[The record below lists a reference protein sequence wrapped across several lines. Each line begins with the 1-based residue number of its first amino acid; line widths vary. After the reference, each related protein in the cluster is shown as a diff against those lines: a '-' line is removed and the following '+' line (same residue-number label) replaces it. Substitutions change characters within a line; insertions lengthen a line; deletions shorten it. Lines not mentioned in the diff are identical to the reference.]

1 MLKITMNSI
10 FVVLKQ
16 IGFVLFSIGVY
27 NQEKYLGL
35 LGGVLILIGFL
46 FIDLMGLFHK
56 KRE

>member
-1 MLKITMNSI
+1 MKITMNSI

-16 IGFVLFSIGVY
+16 LGLVLFSIGVY

-35 LGGVLILIGFL
+35 LGGVLMLISFL